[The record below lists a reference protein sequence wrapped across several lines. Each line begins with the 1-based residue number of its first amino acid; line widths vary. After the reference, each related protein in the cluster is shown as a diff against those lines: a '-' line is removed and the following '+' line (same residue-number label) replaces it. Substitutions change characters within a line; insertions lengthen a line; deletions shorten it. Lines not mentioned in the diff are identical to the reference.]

1 MKKVIFIL
9 SLVFILAFTS
19 VTAFAQTAN
28 EITVAIDSVKVEFT
42 EDSGFPFIDE
52 NSRTLVPFKK
62 ALETYGAT
70 VEWNNDSRV
79 ATAVKNDIKVEVPI
93 GQNYII
99 VNGEQKAID
108 TAARIVNDRT
118 FLPIKAV
125 IEAFGSEVVW
135 DQNLRTVVIT
145 TIPVDAKAIFTQA
158 NSKSADWKNYD
169 ADIIMNMSL
178 PVKDDAGSIQ
188 TMTMNM
194 KMFMTIFTD
203 PSIKAKI
210 NSSVVMNMMGQEV
223 VQPVMDMYLTADD
236 KSLTTY
242 MGMNDG
248 TGSLTWTK
256 SAVEDEMFGE
266 LFKHNKETIKAN
278 QELTEKYT
286 KDVKYFGKYKD
297 EAGKTLLR
305 MQYTMS
311 GEIYNDMF
319 GEYIKNIESS
329 TDEQEAMT
337 AEILKGFANGNFGDL
352 TYIIYIDEA
361 TGEIVKYEMDLSS
374 IVNSMMEGM
383 TAMLGEIPAEEMEM
397 LKQMKATM
405 VMEVLNVN
413 QAKDFEIPEEALN
426 APEMSELIEQTQ
438 DTTTES
444 TETGIQ

>member
-1 MKKVIFIL
+1 
-9 SLVFILAFTS
+9 
-19 VTAFAQTAN
+19 
-28 EITVAIDSVKVEFT
+28 
-42 EDSGFPFIDE
+42 
-52 NSRTLVPFKK
+52 
-62 ALETYGAT
+62 
-70 VEWNNDSRV
+70 
-79 ATAVKNDIKVEVPI
+79 
-93 GQNYII
+93 
-99 VNGEQKAID
+99 
-108 TAARIVNDRT
+108 
-118 FLPIKAV
+118 
-125 IEAFGSEVVW
+125 
-135 DQNLRTVVIT
+135 
-145 TIPVDAKAIFTQA
+145 
-158 NSKSADWKNYD
+158 
-169 ADIIMNMSL
+169 MSL

-426 APEMSELIEQTQ
+426 APELSELIEQTQ

>member
-9 SLVFILAFTS
+9 SLIFIMILTS
-19 VTAFAQTAN
+19 VTAFAQTTN

-62 ALETYGAT
+62 TLETYGAT

-99 VNGEQKAID
+99 VNGEQKTID
-108 TAARIVNDRT
+108 TAARIVNNRT

-135 DQNLRTVVIT
+135 DNNLRTVVIT
-145 TIPVDAKAIFTQA
+145 TTPVDAKAIFTQA
-158 NSKSADWKNYD
+158 SNKSSDWKNYD
-169 ADIIMNMSL
+169 ADIAVNMSM
-178 PVKDDAGSIQ
+178 PVKDDAGSVQ
-188 TMTMNM
+188 TINMDM
-194 KMFMTIFTD
+194 KMYMTIFMD
-203 PSIKAKI
+203 SSLKAKI

-236 KSLTTY
+236 KSFITY

-248 TGSLTWTK
+248 TGTLTWTK

-278 QELTEKYT
+278 QDLTEKYT

-297 EAGKTLLR
+297 EAGRTLLR
-305 MQYTMS
+305 LQYTMS
-311 GEIYNDMF
+311 GQIYNDMF
-319 GEYIKNIESS
+319 GEYLKEMPAA
-329 TDEQEAMT
+329 DEQDAMT
-337 AEILKGFANGNFGDL
+337 VEMLKGFAEGNFGDL
-352 TYIIYIDEA
+352 TCIVYIDEA

-374 IVNSMMEGM
+374 IINSMMEGM
-383 TAMLGEIPAEEMEM
+383 TSMLGEIPAEEMEM

-405 VMEVLNVN
+405 VMEILNVN
-413 QAKDFEIPEEALN
+413 QAKDFEIPKEALD
-426 APEMSELIEQTQ
+426 APEMSELIQQSE
-438 DTTTES
+438 DTITES
-444 TETGIQ
+444 TETEIQ